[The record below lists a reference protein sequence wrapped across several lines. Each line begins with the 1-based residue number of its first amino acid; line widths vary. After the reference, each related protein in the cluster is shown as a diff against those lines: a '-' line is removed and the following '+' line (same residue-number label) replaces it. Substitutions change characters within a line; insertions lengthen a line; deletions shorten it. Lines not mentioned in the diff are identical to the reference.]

1 MSELKLGDADGVPRV
16 DEITIPF
23 GDIQFEKKIGKGA
36 FGEVWKAQ
44 YLGTDVAVKKMFQP
58 EDAWVRKLIKREIE
72 ALRCVHVIPPHLAD
86 TKIPQCY
93 YHQQF
98 LIFPDEFPTW

>member
-1 MSELKLGDADGVPRV
+1 MSLIGLGDTDGVPRV

-23 GDIQFEKKIGKGA
+23 SDIQFEKKIGKGA

-72 ALRCVHVIPPHLAD
+72 ALRYASL
-86 TKIPQCY
+86 
-93 YHQQF
+93 
-98 LIFPDEFPTW
+98 